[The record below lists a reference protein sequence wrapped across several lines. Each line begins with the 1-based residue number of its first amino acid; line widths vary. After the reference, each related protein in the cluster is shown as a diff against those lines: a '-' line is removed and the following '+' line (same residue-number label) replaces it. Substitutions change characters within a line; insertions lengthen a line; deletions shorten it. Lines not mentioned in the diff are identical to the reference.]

1 LQYRKI
7 SGIFKIKIG
16 GETMQSQRNVE
27 ALEDFDTK
35 DYLDKVKDGSL
46 ELYENEFALM
56 EQAID
61 LPPAFM
67 RLEEQQQQ
75 MILLYLEPEYLETYS
90 GKYTKDDVFASFL
103 ATYKNKDLLNKI
115 FTTIEVSAG
124 TDKDGNA
131 ITKEMKVIDQDY
143 MPQYLR
149 LKAYAKSVWKSNN
162 LKEMVKTMREIMSND
177 GFKDEELLE
186 RSIIDDA
193 LAKDKSAYTMRNRSL
208 AVKIKGM
215 EKSNALQQINVY
227 VEGGGQKLNRTIIES
242 TGNDNYDLAIED
254 SEEGEE

>member
-1 LQYRKI
+1 MQYRKI

-115 FTTIEVSAG
+115 FATDEVVVG
-124 TDKDGNA
+124 TDSEGNKLTRE
-131 ITKEMKVIDQDY
+131 IKVINQDY

-149 LKAYAKSVWKSNN
+149 LKAYAKSLWKSNN

-227 VEGGGQKLNRTIIES
+227 VEGGGRQLNRTIIES
-242 TGNDNYDLAIED
+242 SGNDNYELGIEK
-254 SEEGEE
+254 EEGEEE